1 MGCRCCLPRYAA
13 NGQKAIPDAE
23 STVQTPHVLF
33 EVVLQAGGGLFIK
46 CRRIRGETWVDEGVT
61 MAFIPKKALQEN
73 SVEIFLVPD
82 LFSFWFIFPPSAY
95 HGNTLHLP
103 FSPLVE
109 IYVFLFRI
117 VGLVSQV

>member
-1 MGCRCCLPRYAA
+1 MQNAPRRPLTFYLKWCCR
-13 NGQKAIPDAE
+13 
-23 STVQTPHVLF
+23 
-33 EVVLQAGGGLFIK
+33 QAGGFSSSVGELE
-46 CRRIRGETWVDEGVT
+46 RGETWVDEGVT

-73 SVEIFLVPD
+73 TIEIFLVPD